1 MTLTKATYSMIDGAS
16 LNVLDFGADKTGVE
30 DSTAAIQAAIDAAY
44 TSNNKTVYVPN
55 GVYKLTNTV
64 NITQG
69 VMILCEGSQGS
80 NEAYGTVF
88 KHYSNNSCFRW
99 DGSGTAFAGTGG
111 GLKNCLIVKAD
122 TFSGG
127 NAVEIIATSDNNRPG
142 EMLFENVLAYGISA
156 GRWARG
162 LVIDGTAAN
171 TPGARGVRTIEMI
184 KCRFADVTTANETI
198 VLNQVTHFYSH
209 GLACDTG
216 AGSAAGITL
225 KGINDGVYM
234 NGLGCAGTFNIVAND
249 VNNATTNL
257 IVDGKVGGAFDN
269 LDADATGVVCIATTS
284 SLANSSN
291 TLRVIASKK
300 PGCFVYANANVANV
314 TGDGT
319 IYQMALNTSVFDP
332 YTNWGGNSFTV
343 TVAGRYKVTAVAGLF
358 NLDAAH
364 TRADMEI
371 LQTGSATNS
380 VVAVSNPYANATT
393 AGGNNSMSV
402 SADFDCEKGDIL
414 AAKIA
419 VTGGTKTVS
428 MLGSGSTRYSYFIAE
443 YIP

>member
-16 LNVLDFGADKTGVE
+16 LNVLDFGADKTGVA

-64 NITQG
+64 SITQG
-69 VMILCEGSQGS
+69 VMIVGEGSQGS

-122 TFSGG
+122 TYSGG

-142 EMLFENVLAYGISA
+142 EMLFENVLCYGLSS
-156 GRWARG
+156 GRWTRG

-171 TPGARGVRTIEMI
+171 TPGSRGVRTVEMI

-198 VLNQVTHFYSH
+198 VLNQATHFYSH
-209 GLACDTG
+209 GLSCDTG
-216 AGSAAGITL
+216 SGAAAGITL
-225 KGINDGVYM
+225 KGINDGVYF
-234 NGLGCAGTFNIVAND
+234 NAFGCAGTFNIVPNDAN
-249 VNNATTNL
+249 NSTTNL
-257 IVDGKVGGAFDN
+257 IVDGKVGGAFN
-269 LDADATGVVCIATTS
+269 NEDANVDGVVSIAAPS
-284 SLANSSN
+284 GLSNSSN
-291 TLRVIASKK
+291 TLRIIAAKK
-300 PGCFVYANANVANV
+300 PGCFVYANASISNV

-319 IYQMALNTSVFDP
+319 VYQIPLNTTVFDP

-343 TVAGRYKVTAVAGLF
+343 TVAGRYKVTAVATLT
-358 NLDAAH
+358 NLGAAH
-364 TRADMEI
+364 TRADMEVV
-371 LQTGSATNS
+371 QTGSATNS
-380 VVAVSNPYANATT
+380 AVVVSNPYANATT
-393 AGGNNSMSV
+393 TGGNNSLAISV
-402 SADFDCEKGDIL
+402 DFDCEKGDVITP
-414 AAKIA
+414 KIA

-428 MLGSGSTRYSYFIAE
+428 LVGSAGVRYSYFVAE